1 MGKNIKM
8 CLREYGIDG
17 IFTLT
22 VDISNGASIKFLQT
36 ITKDWKGTILEHKF
50 LHIRC
55 FAHILNLIVGND
67 LKKLMHPLLRC
78 MKL

>member
-36 ITKDWKGTILEHKF
+36 ITKD
-50 LHIRC
+50 
-55 FAHILNLIVGND
+55 
-67 LKKLMHPLLRC
+67 
-78 MKL
+78 